1 MDQEWDGSAEE
12 FRVRLEV
19 RIEDANVVALG
30 HIVVTHSLLQ
40 SAGFV
45 AVAVATDLVPDVD
58 PFARRPSLYLH
69 LH

>member
-1 MDQEWDGSAEE
+1 MDEEWDGSVEE

-19 RIEDANVVALG
+19 RIEDGNVVALA
-30 HIVVTHSLLQ
+30 HIVVMHSLLQ

-58 PFARRPSLYLH
+58 PFARPSLYLH

>member
-1 MDQEWDGSAEE
+1 MDEEWDTSAEE

-19 RIEDANVVALG
+19 RIEDGNVVALA
-30 HIVVTHSLLQ
+30 HIVVTHSLPQ

-45 AVAVATDLVPDVD
+45 AVAVVTDLVPDVD
-58 PFARRPSLYLH
+58 PFARPSLYLH